1 MGNVRGKK
9 IIQNAIIFLNKICAP
24 IRDKLAFSVALKT
37 LWKPIV
43 SLVSHAR
50 LMFQEGF
57 VVIWTFYL
65 AVEFLKLSIICDQN
79 WEVLSGRC
87 MARCKERLTQR
98 SGLEII
104 LFFGIIFYKLANVF

>member
-1 MGNVRGKK
+1 MGNVREK
-9 IIQNAIIFLNKICAP
+9 NHTECNFFLNKICPP
-24 IRDKLAFSVALKT
+24 IRDKLAFSVALTT

-65 AVEFLKLSIICDQN
+65 AVEF
-79 WEVLSGRC
+79 
-87 MARCKERLTQR
+87 
-98 SGLEII
+98 
-104 LFFGIIFYKLANVF
+104 